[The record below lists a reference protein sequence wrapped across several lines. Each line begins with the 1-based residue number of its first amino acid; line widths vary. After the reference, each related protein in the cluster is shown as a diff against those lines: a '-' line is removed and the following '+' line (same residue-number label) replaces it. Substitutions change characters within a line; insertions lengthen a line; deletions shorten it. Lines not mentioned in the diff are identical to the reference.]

1 MAALAKIL
9 LVEDEPDIRAV
20 AKLALEVVG
29 GYTVELAESGAD
41 AVDAFHRFQPDLILL
56 DVMMPGMDGIE
67 TFDRLRAAAGD
78 RMPPV
83 VFMTAKVQRHE
94 VERYR
99 ALGALDV
106 ISKPFDPM
114 TLSAVVQRIW
124 DRYGG
129 LVP

>member
-1 MAALAKIL
+1 MDTLAKIL
-9 LVEDEPDIRAV
+9 MIEDEPDIRAI
-20 AKLALEVVG
+20 AKLALEAVG

-41 AVDAFHRFQPDLILL
+41 AIAAYERFQPDLVLL

-67 TFDRLRAAAGD
+67 TLRRLRSAGGG
-78 RMPPV
+78 REPAV

-94 VERYR
+94 IEQYL

-114 TLSAVVQRIW
+114 TLSTVVQQIW
-124 DRYGG
+124 DRRNGAAG
-129 LVP
+129 

>member
-1 MAALAKIL
+1 MATLAKIL
-9 LVEDEPDIRAV
+9 LVEDEPDIRAI

-29 GYTVELAESGAD
+29 GYTVALAESGAEAL
-41 AVDAFHRFQPDLILL
+41 AVYQRFQPDLILL

-67 TFDRLRAAAGD
+67 TFDRLRALAGG
-78 RMPPV
+78 RLPPV

-99 ALGALDV
+99 SLGALDV

-124 DRYGG
+124 DRYNG
-129 LVP
+129 LAP